1 MVGVDGSSPL
11 ERTTFRIS
19 SVCAT
24 PLLLICIARPLSFL
38 IGFRILSVYTVP
50 RCLLERFQRSR
61 AYCDNS
67 NDLRNNSVV
76 VTNRN
81 RTTSLHAWPS
91 SPILIQYCP
100 FQSQSEMSL
109 RCAAIEFRPY
119 SSITTYRKSVMK
131 KTKIVC
137 TIGPKTESEEM
148 LTQLLEAGMNV
159 MRLNFSHGD
168 YAEHGQRITN
178 MRAVMQKTGRQAA
191 ILLDTKGP
199 EIRTM
204 KLEGG
209 NDAALKAGQTFTF
222 TTDQS
227 VIGNSERVAVTYPG
241 FTADLKIGNTVLVDD
256 GLIGMEVTEV
266 TENTVVCKVLNN
278 GDLGENKG
286 VNLPGVSIQLPAL
299 AEKDKRDLIFGCEQ
313 GVDFVAASF
322 IRKRSDVLEIREHL
336 KQNGGEHIQIISK
349 IENQE
354 GLNNF
359 DEILEASDG
368 IMVAR
373 GDLGVEIPVEEVIFA
388 QKMMIKKCNKA
399 RKVVITATQML
410 DSMIKNP
417 RPTRAEAGDVANAI
431 LDGTDA
437 VMLSGESA
445 KGRYPLESV
454 TIMATICERT
464 DRVMKS
470 RIDSQSDNRK
480 MRITEAVCRGAVET
494 AEKLEAPLIVV
505 ATEGGKS
512 AKAVRKYFPNAT
524 ILALTT
530 NPTTARQLILSKG
543 IETRL
548 VTEIASTDDFYRLGK
563 EAALESGYGQKGDVV
578 VLVSGALVPSGTT
591 NTASVHVL

>member
-1 MVGVDGSSPL
+1 M
-11 ERTTFRIS
+11 E
-19 SVCAT
+19 
-24 PLLLICIARPLSFL
+24 
-38 IGFRILSVYTVP
+38 
-50 RCLLERFQRSR
+50 
-61 AYCDNS
+61 
-67 NDLRNNSVV
+67 
-76 VTNRN
+76 
-81 RTTSLHAWPS
+81 
-91 SPILIQYCP
+91 
-100 FQSQSEMSL
+100 
-109 RCAAIEFRPY
+109 
-119 SSITTYRKSVMK
+119 
-131 KTKIVC
+131 
-137 TIGPKTESEEM
+137 
-148 LTQLLEAGMNV
+148 
-159 MRLNFSHGD
+159 
-168 YAEHGQRITN
+168 
-178 MRAVMQKTGRQAA
+178 KTGKKAA

-209 NDAALKAGQTFTF
+209 KDAALTAGQTFTF

-227 VIGNSERVAVTYPG
+227 VVGNTSRVAVTYPG
-241 FTADLKIGNTVLVDD
+241 FAADLKIGNTVLVDD
-256 GLIGMEVTEV
+256 GLIGMEVIEVSETE
-266 TENTVVCKVLNN
+266 VVCKVLNA

-299 AEKDKRDLIFGCEQ
+299 AEKDKRDLVFGCEQ

-322 IRKRSDVLEIREHL
+322 IRKRSDVMEIREHL
-336 KQNGGEHIQIISK
+336 KAHGGENIQIISK

-388 QKMMIKKCNKA
+388 QKMMIEKCNRA

-445 KGRYPLESV
+445 KGKYPLEAVS
-454 TIMATICERT
+454 IMATICERT
-464 DRVMKS
+464 DRVMQS
-470 RIDSQSDNRK
+470 RIETLHDSRK
-480 MRITEAVCRGAVET
+480 LRITEAVCRGAVET
-494 AEKLEAPLIVV
+494 AEKLDAPLIVV
-505 ATEGGKS
+505 ATAGGKS
-512 AKAVRKYFPNAT
+512 AKAVRKYFPDAM

-530 NPTTARQLILSKG
+530 NPVTARQLILSKG
-543 IETRL
+543 VVPML
-548 VTEIASTDDFYRLGK
+548 VKEIASTDDFYRIGK
-563 EAALESGYGQKGDVV
+563 EVAVESGLAQKGDVV
-578 VLVSGALVPSGTT
+578 VMVSGALVPSGTT